1 MKVPGIIGGI
11 GPEST
16 IDYYR
21 AILAAYQARVRDGSN
36 PTLLIRSIDTKRMV
50 DGFIENRL
58 ADVTDYLVENIEH
71 LARGGADF
79 GALSANTPHALFE
92 DLVRRSPIPL
102 LSIVEAACQ
111 EVVRLGLRRPA
122 LIGTRFTM
130 TGRFYREV
138 FHRAGLSITVP
149 GPEEQ
154 ELIHGAYLN
163 EWIKG
168 VFQSEA
174 RDHVL
179 GIIRRMR
186 DDEQIDSV
194 ILGGT
199 ELPILLRDGSVAGVR
214 FLDTAQIH
222 AERIVEEILS

>member
-1 MKVPGIIGGI
+1 MKIPGIIGGI

-21 AILAAYQARVRDGSN
+21 AILAAYQARVNDGSN
-36 PTLLIRSIDTKRMV
+36 PVLLIRSINTKRMV
-50 DGFIENRL
+50 DGFTENRL
-58 ADVTDYLVENIEH
+58 ADVVDYLVENLEH

-79 GALSANTPHALFE
+79 GVLSANTPHALFD
-92 DLVRRSPIPL
+92 DLARRSPIPL
-102 LSIVEAACQ
+102 LSIVEATFQ
-111 EVVRLGLRRPA
+111 EVQRSGLRRPA

-130 TGRFYREV
+130 TGRFYPDV
-138 FHRAGLSITVP
+138 FRRAGLAITVP
-149 GPEEQ
+149 RLDEQ
-154 ELIHGAYLN
+154 ELIHAAYLN

-168 VFQSEA
+168 VFRDEA

-179 GIIRRMR
+179 AILRRMR
-186 DDEQIDSV
+186 DEEHIDSV

-199 ELPILLRDGSVAGVR
+199 ELPLLLRDRSVPGVQ

-222 AERIVEEILS
+222 AERIVEAILS